1 LARDVFLFA
10 VPVVF
15 FADAFLTPD
24 FDRAVVFLAADFFV
38 AVFSPLVFCGRD
50 FAFPVGSF
58 CFEIQVDFFLTKRP
72 ELLSPR
78 FA

>member
-1 LARDVFLFA
+1 LARDVFFFA

-38 AVFSPLVFCGRD
+38 AVFFAAGFFAAGIFAAVTLPSRLV
-50 FAFPVGSF
+50 
-58 CFEIQVDFFLTKRP
+58 
-72 ELLSPR
+72 R
-78 FA
+78 FVLKFRSIFS